1 MSKENE
7 SISPEE
13 YGALMEKMTNVE
25 ELLEKAAGTDSDVDE
40 AITGLAETIEKMAEE
55 IATLKEAD
63 PIDLTKMATIE
74 DILMTEDF
82 EKMVTEANKTIL
94 GRLETIE
101 KTPFF
106 KGVKDGDLVV
116 EKTVDGD
123 GLVDKIV
130 GSSYGMEV

>member
-13 YGALMEKMTNVE
+13 YGALMEKMTDVE
-25 ELLEKAAGTDSDVDE
+25 ELLEKAAGNDSGSDK
-40 AITGLAETIEKMAEE
+40 AITSLTETIEKMAEE
-55 IATLKEAD
+55 IATIKDAE
-63 PIDLTKMATIE
+63 PVDLA
-74 DILMTEDF
+74 
-82 EKMVTEANKTIL
+82 KMVSEANETIL
-94 GRLETIE
+94 DRLEVIE

-106 KGVKDGDLVV
+106 KGVKDGDDPVIAKATD
-116 EKTVDGD
+116 E